1 MFLEER
7 IEENKEEIIERLR
20 SIKRA
25 GCNIDKLIDWLE
37 KHDFFTSPAS
47 TKYHLATEGGLAE
60 HSLNVFYNLMH
71 LIKYKQLEDKISEES
86 AVIVALLHDISKS
99 GIYEVTSRNLKE
111 YSSNG
116 SKRDEVGTFDWK
128 SEKSYKIKDDTF
140 VFGSHEMNSEYM
152 VSKFIP
158 LTVDES
164 VAILHHMGSLSWDS
178 AKDDITK
185 VYAKYP
191 LSLLLHEADMLAT
204 YIDERVTESDI

>member
-1 MFLEER
+1 MFSKER
-7 IEENKEEIIERLR
+7 QEDNKNEIIERLK
-20 SIKRA
+20 SVKRDGA
-25 GCNIDKLIDWLE
+25 NIDRLIEWME
-37 KHDFFTSPAS
+37 THEFFTSPAS
-47 TKYHLATEGGLAE
+47 AKYHLSIEGGLAE

-71 LIKYKQLEDKISEES
+71 LIKYKQLEDKITEES

-99 GIYEVTSRNLKE
+99 GIYEVTSRNFKL
-111 YSSNG
+111 YDPNG
-116 SKRDEVGTFDWK
+116 TKRDEVGTFDWK

-204 YIDERVTESDI
+204 YIDERVTEDDI